1 MVRSLIETER
11 CRSVKKRVYLP
22 DVDEYR
28 SSSRPLS
35 GKSVNSREIVRGKRG
50 SQHSRVSEVRE
61 HGGCVQCVDGERGE
75 ISKECW
81 TLARGAVVI
90 TVRCHSHSHKASV
103 IPH

>member
-35 GKSVNSREIVRGKRG
+35 GKSGNSREIVRGKRG
-50 SQHSRVSEVRE
+50 SLLSRVSEVRE
-61 HGGCVQCVDGERGE
+61 RGGCVQEGEER
-75 ISKECW
+75 SV
-81 TLARGAVVI
+81 RSAVVI
-90 TVRCHSHSHKASV
+90 TVRCHAHSHKVSV